1 MRKVRGFK
9 ADDRST
15 HMTEEDL
22 EKTEGE
28 DVDWMTKHLEPV
40 GWPQVNDKDTQTQ
53 RRSCHY
59 YCLINS
65 VEHGLR
71 FFYKGC

>member
-40 GWPQVNDKDTQTQ
+40 GWPQVNDKDTEKEL
-53 RRSCHY
+53 S
-59 YCLINS
+59 
-65 VEHGLR
+65 
-71 FFYKGC
+71 